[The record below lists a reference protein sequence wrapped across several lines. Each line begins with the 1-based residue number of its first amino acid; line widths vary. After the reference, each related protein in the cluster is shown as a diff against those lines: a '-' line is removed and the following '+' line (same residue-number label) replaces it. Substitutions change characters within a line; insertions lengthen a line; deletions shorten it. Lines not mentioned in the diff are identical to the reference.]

1 MAQFGISL
9 FYTLGCCVSH
19 TFDPVP
25 FCALFGYGLTYFFI
39 CVVLRKMLDF
49 TKKFETCN
57 VLPTGALA
65 MYLDLHEG
73 PTNTLM
79 YAGVLKQKDH
89 VKMHCIWNN
98 LLILVLV
105 FDHLSNLSFGG
116 FRHNSEF
123 FMFRCIAY
131 RTICLFGY
139 DILVKFKICP
149 LEV

>member
-1 MAQFGISL
+1 
-9 FYTLGCCVSH
+9 
-19 TFDPVP
+19 
-25 FCALFGYGLTYFFI
+25 
-39 CVVLRKMLDF
+39 MLDF

-65 MYLDLHEG
+65 MYLDPHEG

-105 FDHLSNLSFGG
+105 FHHLSNLSFGG

-139 DILVKFKICP
+139 DILVIFKICP